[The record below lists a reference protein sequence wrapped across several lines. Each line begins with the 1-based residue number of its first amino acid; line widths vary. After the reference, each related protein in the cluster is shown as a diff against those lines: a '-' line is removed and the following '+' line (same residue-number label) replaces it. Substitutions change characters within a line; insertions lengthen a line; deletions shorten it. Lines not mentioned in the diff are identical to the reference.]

1 MKKNNN
7 TMSKKFYTH
16 DEILN
21 KFIGE
26 KETPARIEFDM
37 NVELFLVGRKIKELR
52 EAKKMT
58 QEDLGKLIGVQKAQI
73 SKIENGNNL
82 TISTIA
88 KVFKALGLNLK
99 LQIEDNNM
107 TVKTC

>member
-1 MKKNNN
+1 MNE
-7 TMSKKFYTH
+7 KFYTH

-21 KFIGE
+21 EFIGE
-26 KETPARIEFDM
+26 KETPERIEFDM
-37 NVELFLVGRKIKELR
+37 NVELFLVGRKIKQLR
-52 EAKKMT
+52 EAKSMT

-73 SKIENGNNL
+73 SKIENGTNL

-99 LQIEDNNM
+99 LKVEDTEM
-107 TVKTC
+107 TFTTC